1 MLLRRLSVSDKMF
14 QGMVELA
21 VGDLAVAVA
30 RRRKCSPAEA
40 LKEVYHSDF
49 YKLLLN
55 PKSGLYFEGKAA
67 LIDLFMRQSRL
78 RGSKSARRV
87 VVK

>member
-1 MLLRRLSVSDKMF
+1 MSDKMF

-21 VGDLAVAVA
+21 IGDLAVAVA
-30 RRRKCSPAEA
+30 RRRKCSPTEA

-49 YKLLLN
+49 YNRLLN

-67 LIDLFMRQSRL
+67 LIDLFMRQSRHC
-78 RGSKSARRV
+78 RSSAP
-87 VVK
+87 VKRS